1 MKTLTELADYY
12 KTDKGTLFH
21 NYTAIYEPL
30 LGLTRNDCLRLLE
43 IGIDKGYSLK
53 MWYDYF
59 PNAHI
64 FGYDIRVRRMVK
76 RFNNPR
82 FTTFLGDQSSRGDL
96 CKLISMSGG
105 GFDIIIDDGSHIS
118 AHIEIS
124 LGFLFAYLK
133 SGGRYIIEDLG
144 CSMASGT
151 QGTLR
156 SLVKTG
162 VLYSSNMLPNE
173 LNYLRDSV
181 KTYNFLDLQE
191 RMFLLEH
198 KRQ

>member
-1 MKTLTELADYY
+1 MKTLTELADYH

-21 NYTAIYEPL
+21 NYTAIYASLFGPM
-30 LGLTRNDCLRLLE
+30 RNNRLRLLE

-76 RFNNPR
+76 RFDNPR
-82 FTTFLGDQSSRGDL
+82 FTTFKGDQSNRGDL
-96 CKLISMSGG
+96 SKLISMSGG
-105 GFDIIIDDGSHIS
+105 DFDIIIDDGSHIS

-124 LGFLFAYLK
+124 LGFLFPYLK
-133 SGGRYIIEDLG
+133 GGGRYIIEDLG
-144 CSMASGT
+144 CSMASGA

-156 SLVKTG
+156 SFVKTG
-162 VLYSSNMLPNE
+162 ILSSPNMLSTE
-173 LNYLRDSV
+173 LNHLKGNIKAYS
-181 KTYNFLDLQE
+181 FLDPQE
-191 RMFLLEH
+191 KMFLLEH
-198 KRQ
+198 K